1 VIRTR
6 AERLGKWPPYL
17 FVEISRKK
25 REAIAQGRDIIDF
38 GVGDPDQPTP
48 PFIVDKM
55 AEFIRHPATHRYPS
69 GCGSEPFREVIAAYF
84 LRRFGV
90 AVDPDSEIVV
100 LIGSKEGIGH
110 LPTAIVNPG
119 EAVLI
124 PEPGYPVY
132 TAGTIFAGGAIERV
146 PLCAE
151 NGWLPVLEDIP
162 ADVRERATLM
172 FLNYPNNPTAACAT
186 LPFYEKVVQFGRDND
201 ILIAHDSAYAETYF
215 TDPPPSIMQ
224 VDGAKE
230 VCIEFHSLSKGF
242 NMTGWRI
249 GFAVGHAGVI
259 GSLAAVKDNL
269 DSGPFTAIQA
279 AAAEALRG
287 IARPEIQEQR
297 ELYRRRRDIL
307 VNGLQAAGWPITQP
321 DATFF
326 VWAKCP
332 QGRDS
337 SEVAMRL
344 LDEADVVV
352 VPGYGFGKTAR
363 GFVRFSMTVEEVRT
377 AEAVKRIAKI
387 QW

>member
-1 VIRTR
+1 MIRTR
-6 AERLGKWPPYL
+6 AERLGKLPPYL

-25 REAIAQGRDIIDF
+25 REAKAQGRDIIDF

-90 AVDPDSEIVV
+90 TLDADTEIVV

-119 EAVLI
+119 DVVLI

-132 TAGTIFAGGAIERV
+132 TAGTIFAGGTIERM
-146 PLCAE
+146 PLSAE
-151 NGWLPVLEDIP
+151 NDWLPVLEDIP
-162 ADVRERATLM
+162 KEISDRATLM

-186 LPFYEKVVQFGRDND
+186 LPFYEKVVQFGGDND

-215 TDPPPSIMQ
+215 SDPPPSIMQ
-224 VDGAKE
+224 VDGAKD

-249 GFAVGHAGVI
+249 GFAVGHPGVI
-259 GSLAAVKDNL
+259 ASLAAVKDNL
-269 DSGPFTAIQA
+269 DSGPFTAIQS

-287 IARPEIQEQR
+287 YRRPEIQAQR
-297 ELYRRRRDIL
+297 DRYRRRRDIL
-307 VNGLQAAGWPITQP
+307 IGGLRKAGWPVTSP

-326 VWAKCP
+326 VWARCP
-332 QGRDS
+332 EGDES
-337 SEVAMRL
+337 DEVAMRL

-352 VPGYGFGKTAR
+352 VPGYGFGETAR
-363 GFVRFSMTVEEVRT
+363 GFVRFALTVEEVRT
-377 AEAVKRIAKI
+377 AEAVERIAKMS
-387 QW
+387 W